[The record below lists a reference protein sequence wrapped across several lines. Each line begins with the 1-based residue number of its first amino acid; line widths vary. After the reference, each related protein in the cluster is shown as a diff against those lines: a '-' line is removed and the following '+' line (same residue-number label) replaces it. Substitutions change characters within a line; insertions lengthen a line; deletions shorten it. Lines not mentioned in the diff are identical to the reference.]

1 MNSGI
6 LKSSLV
12 GLFNEVKFINVISK
26 FCHSFYSS
34 NHYCAF
40 NIIIIIISHILLEKH
55 ISLNDLEIC

>member
-26 FCHSFYSS
+26 FYHSFYSS
-34 NHYCAF
+34 NHYCAVN
-40 NIIIIIISHILLEKH
+40 NIIIIICHILLEKH